1 MPFHYLIDFYHIKS
15 YNVYIIPIYGRG
27 VSKLNEDLSASSLQ
41 VIDRA
46 FMVLEIISQNREMTL
61 NDIHLASKL
70 NKASLS
76 RILVSLCNN
85 GYVCKSPDTGKF
97 FLSNKAFEI
106 GVKAMRSTDYYYFVK
121 EALEDLSK
129 RLDVVAQ
136 FSVED
141 NNELLCLESYNN
153 NKSAFSV
160 YTHVG
165 VRSPLYATSAGKAIL
180 STYQSEE
187 LFSKWE
193 LMNVKPYTK
202 NTITSLDLLTREISQ
217 IRLQGYA
224 VDREESEL
232 GLFCVGTVI
241 RNYNQQPI
249 GAISLSSG
257 SMPPEKEAV
266 LSKALLEKAKLLND
280 LLGFSRK

>member
-1 MPFHYLIDFYHIKS
+1 M
-15 YNVYIIPIYGRG
+15 
-27 VSKLNEDLSASSLQ
+27 NEAASVSSLQ

-46 FMVLEIISQNREMTL
+46 FAVLEIISKGREMTL
-61 NDIHLASKL
+61 NEIYQASKI

-76 RILVSLCNN
+76 RILVSLCGN
-85 GYVCKSPDTGKF
+85 GYVIKNDDSAKF
-97 FLSNKAFEI
+97 YLSNKAFEI
-106 GVKAMRSTDYYYFVK
+106 GVNAMRNTNYYYFVK

-129 RLDVVAQ
+129 RMNVVAQ

-180 STYQSEE
+180 STYQAEE
-187 LFSKWE
+187 LFDKWGH
-193 LMNVKPYTK
+193 MNVKAYTP
-202 NTITSLDLLTREISQ
+202 NTITSLDMMTKEIGQ
-217 IRLQGYA
+217 IRLKGYA
-224 VDREESEL
+224 TDLEESEL

-249 GAISLSSG
+249 GAISLSTGAMSKE
-257 SMPPEKEAV
+257 SEAV
-266 LSKALLEKAKLLND
+266 YSKALLDKAKLLND